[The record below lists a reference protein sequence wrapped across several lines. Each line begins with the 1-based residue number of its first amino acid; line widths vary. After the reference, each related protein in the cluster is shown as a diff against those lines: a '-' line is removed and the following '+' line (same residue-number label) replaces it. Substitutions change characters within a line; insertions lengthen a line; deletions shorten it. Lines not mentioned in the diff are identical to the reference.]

1 MSDDAGGGR
10 LLMRRSTLHR
20 GAEASDNGKGRR
32 QPSRFGSLAQ
42 CVLLA
47 VSLLGVGVLLQAVRL
62 GRSPVD
68 LAYASSGAVHAPST
82 AEAEGRAERQQVAS
96 AVQAKAAGGSSA
108 AAPEATPAV
117 RHRAESSQA
126 LAAPAGSPKE
136 PFFLVIGTPS
146 GTDRRN
152 VERRMILRDLWFTE
166 YDNIGKTVGAEFLM
180 SLMTAQ
186 GEAQPEAVAK
196 QLHDELNTY
205 GDMVLLH
212 AREPTS
218 DPNRRHPV
226 NSGEKVLAWF
236 RCAVVQHHGA
246 KLASTLTLTLPPAP
260 APALALILTRY
271 AVVQHYGAKFFI
283 KADWDTWVHTTKL
296 ELNLRLL
303 ASLDEPA
310 HYFGVTVWCSYSVA
324 DFQPC
329 GYGLGPLMASNL
341 QKAKGECPELPG
353 GAAAIG
359 PFPFTVGMMWGMSS
373 ELVRWIVNS
382 RWVYDF
388 SHNASGRFKPP
399 YWVKGEDS
407 AFGLFAHLSPF
418 AMSARHWGWEKL
430 HDSYE
435 VGWAEKG
442 INAHKVH
449 AQSLAVHAMQ
459 KRSHFEIVRQLM
471 RDACNESC
479 IRTPLKFEVDGLKD
493 LCKRNPNIP
502 KVYSKCELAGYA
514 KAANVKPLEPPPI
527 PRPICKSH
535 SNRSQPHILEEG
547 VPGGYI
553 RCEPEPEV
561 GSSRRAY

>member
-1 MSDDAGGGR
+1 
-10 LLMRRSTLHR
+10 MRRSTLHR
-20 GAEASDNGKGRR
+20 EAEAGDDRKDRR
-32 QPSRFGSLAQ
+32 PPSRIAGLAQ
-42 CVLLA
+42 GVLLTL
-47 VSLLGVGVLLQAVRL
+47 SLLGVCVLLQGARL
-62 GRSPVD
+62 GRSPVE
-68 LAYASSGAVHAPST
+68 LAYGHVHEPST
-82 AEAEGRAERQQVAS
+82 VEAASRVGRQQTAS
-96 AVQAKAAGGSSA
+96 AVQAVAAGGSST
-108 AAPEATPAV
+108 AAPSVPTPAV
-117 RHRAESSQA
+117 PHHRDESSQA
-126 LAAPAGSPKE
+126 LAVADSPKE
-136 PFFLVIGTPS
+136 PFFIVIGTPS
-146 GTDRRN
+146 GVDQRN

-166 YDNIGKTVGAEFLM
+166 YPNIGQTVGAEFLM

-196 QLHDELNTY
+196 QLHQELHTY

-236 RCAVVQHHGA
+236 R
-246 KLASTLTLTLPPAP
+246 
-260 APALALILTRY
+260 Y

-283 KADWDTWVHTTKL
+283 KADWDTWVHATKL
-296 ELNLRLL
+296 EFNLRLL
-303 ASLDEPA
+303 ASLNEPA

-329 GYGLGPLMASNL
+329 GYGLGPLMAGDL
-341 QKAKGECPELPG
+341 QNAKGECPELPG
-353 GAAAIG
+353 GAATIG
-359 PFPFTVGMMWGMSS
+359 PFPFTVGMMWGMSA

-382 RWVYDF
+382 RWIYDF

-430 HDSYE
+430 HDSLE

-442 INAHKVH
+442 INSHKVH
-449 AQSLAVHAMQ
+449 SQSLAVHAMQ
-459 KRSHFEIVRQLM
+459 TREHFEIVRQLM

-479 IRTPLKFEVDGLKD
+479 IHTPLKFEVDGLKD
-493 LCKRNPNIP
+493 LCKRNPKIP

-514 KAANVKPLEPPPI
+514 KADNVRPLEPPPV
-527 PRPICKSH
+527 PRPICTSYANKS
-535 SNRSQPHILEEG
+535 QAHILEVG

-553 RCEPEPEV
+553 RCDPEPTA
-561 GSSRRAY
+561 GSNRVVRDGVLRDKDV

>member
-1 MSDDAGGGR
+1 
-10 LLMRRSTLHR
+10 MRRSTLHR
-20 GAEASDNGKGRR
+20 GAEASDDGKDRR

-47 VSLLGVGVLLQAVRL
+47 VSLLGVGVFLQAVRL
-62 GRSPVD
+62 GRLSSIE
-68 LAYASSGAVHAPST
+68 LAYTSSGAVHAPST
-82 AEAEGRAERQQVAS
+82 AEAEGRAERQQVAL
-96 AVQAKAAGGSSA
+96 AVQARAAGHGSST
-108 AAPEATPAV
+108 AAPEVTPAV
-117 RHRAESSQA
+117 PLEPRHRAESSQA
-126 LAAPAGSPKE
+126 RAAPAGSPKE
-136 PFFLVIGTPS
+136 PFFIVIGTPS

-196 QLHDELNTY
+196 QLHEELNTY

-236 RCAVVQHHGA
+236 R
-246 KLASTLTLTLPPAP
+246 
-260 APALALILTRY
+260 Y

-296 ELNLRLL
+296 EFNLRLL

-329 GYGLGPLMASNL
+329 GYGLGPLMAGNL

-382 RWVYDF
+382 RWIYDF

-459 KRSHFEIVRQLM
+459 TRKHFEIVRQLM

-479 IRTPLKFEVDGLKD
+479 IHTPLKFEVDGLKD

-502 KVYSKCELAGYA
+502 KVYSKCEHAGYA
-514 KAANVKPLEPPPI
+514 KAANGKPLEPPPI

-553 RCEPEPEV
+553 RCEPEPEEGARV
-561 GSSRRAY
+561 EGHK

>member
-1 MSDDAGGGR
+1 M
-10 LLMRRSTLHR
+10 
-20 GAEASDNGKGRR
+20 
-32 QPSRFGSLAQ
+32 
-42 CVLLA
+42 
-47 VSLLGVGVLLQAVRL
+47 
-62 GRSPVD
+62 
-68 LAYASSGAVHAPST
+68 
-82 AEAEGRAERQQVAS
+82 
-96 AVQAKAAGGSSA
+96 
-108 AAPEATPAV
+108 
-117 RHRAESSQA
+117 
-126 LAAPAGSPKE
+126 
-136 PFFLVIGTPS
+136 
-146 GTDRRN
+146 
-152 VERRMILRDLWFTE
+152 
-166 YDNIGKTVGAEFLM
+166 
-180 SLMTAQ
+180 
-186 GEAQPEAVAK
+186 
-196 QLHDELNTY
+196 
-205 GDMVLLH
+205 
-212 AREPTS
+212 
-218 DPNRRHPV
+218 
-226 NSGEKVLAWF
+226 
-236 RCAVVQHHGA
+236 
-246 KLASTLTLTLPPAP
+246 
-260 APALALILTRY
+260 
-271 AVVQHYGAKFFI
+271 QHYGAKFFI

-296 ELNLRLL
+296 EFNLRLL

-329 GYGLGPLMASNL
+329 GYGLGPLMAGNL
-341 QKAKGECPELPG
+341 QKAKGECPALPG

-382 RWVYDF
+382 RWIYDF

-459 KRSHFEIVRQLM
+459 TRKHFEIVRQLM

-479 IRTPLKFEVDGLKD
+479 IHTPLKFEVDGLKD

-514 KAANVKPLEPPPI
+514 KAANGKPLEPPPI

-553 RCEPEPEV
+553 RCEPEPEEGARV
-561 GSSRRAY
+561 EGHK